1 MKRCGDVTTG
11 ERLAFI
17 EEHHQDG
24 MVRLKRL
31 FDRKGFLMD
40 ENAYGERFTERQFDL
55 VFQPLLDAA
64 FIGAQILAGLSGEGK
79 TVGRLAK
86 ELSLT
91 NEAVFDHLK
100 ELLRKNMV
108 EIHGSE
114 NRHPIFRKR

>member
-1 MKRCGDVTTG
+1 VTTG
-11 ERLAFI
+11 EKLAFI
-17 EEHHQDG
+17 EEHHQDAL
-24 MVRLKRL
+24 VRLKRL

-64 FIGAQILAGLSGEGK
+64 WIRAQILASLSKEDK
-79 TVGRLAK
+79 TVIRLAR

-108 EIHGSE
+108 EIKGSE
-114 NRHPIFRKR
+114 DRHPIFRKR